1 MGGSRGWSRGT
12 GLRPTAAVSCAAGR
26 ETPVVAPGSGRRAQV
41 PQPARSGRADLRP
54 PPSPRSA
61 QGRFPRVPR
70 NVTECAT
77 PKRRMVF
84 VSREILP
91 PPPSILDLLPV
102 AQNRTAP
109 RGTEET
115 CTGRGGGRQGG
126 PGAETQVGGAASPR
140 RVLLWALL
148 LLEDAPRPPPATP
161 GTDAPLW
168 SPPSEGPTD
177 AV

>member
-1 MGGSRGWSRGT
+1 MGGSRGRSRGA

-26 ETPVVAPGSGRRAQV
+26 ETPVVALGSGCRARV
-41 PQPARSGRADLRP
+41 PQPARSGRPDLRP
-54 PPSPRSA
+54 PPPHSA

-70 NVTECAT
+70 NVTGCAT
-77 PKRRMVF
+77 PKRRTVF

-115 CTGRGGGRQGG
+115 CTGCGWGTTGRARCRDPGRGGGL
-126 PGAETQVGGAASPR
+126 PPPSAALGSAPPR
-140 RVLLWALL
+140 RCSPASASQAGNRCSS
-148 LLEDAPRPPPATP
+148 LE
-161 GTDAPLW
+161 L
-168 SPPSEGPTD
+168 SK
-177 AV
+177 